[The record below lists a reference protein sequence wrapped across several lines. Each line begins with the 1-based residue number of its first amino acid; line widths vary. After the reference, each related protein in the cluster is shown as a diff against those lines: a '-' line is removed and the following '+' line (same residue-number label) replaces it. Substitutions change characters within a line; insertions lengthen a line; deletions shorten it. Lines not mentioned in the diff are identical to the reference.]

1 MKKGLALFL
10 ALVILFAPWQA
21 FAQQQTD
28 TTQMLREAAEGLRS
42 LLQVNHPLSEEEL
55 LPAGDASGDWT
66 ALVFA
71 LAGER
76 ADYKAYGKRL
86 ESYVTQTY
94 EQRGSLGAYSAT
106 HGQRIVLTAAALG
119 LDPTAFGGSID
130 LVADSTYDY
139 RQGDEEIF
147 DQGLNACIFAL
158 LALDCKNY
166 PVPQGSRYTR
176 ESLLSY
182 LLSRQ
187 NDDGGFG
194 LTEGD
199 ADADVTAMA
208 VQALAAYTED
218 EAVNA
223 AAQRALDWLSGQ
235 QSADG
240 QFPSRSSETVAQTI
254 IAVTALGLDPMTEPR
269 FIQNGVTLLAAL
281 EVYRQPDGSFAHSAD
296 EAGNVMATQQAMLA
310 LLAMKKQKDGVRL
323 YDFSAL
329 PAPNQSKQ
337 MWIWFL
343 VPAGTIGLF
352 VIVLFTI
359 RRKKKDG

>member
-1 MKKGLALFL
+1 MKKGPALFL

-42 LLQVNHPLSEEEL
+42 VLQTKDPLANDTL

-71 LAGER
+71 LAGES
-76 ADYKAYGKRL
+76 ADYESYGKRL
-86 ESYVTQTY
+86 ERYVTEAY
-94 EQRGSLGAYSAT
+94 EQNGSLGAYSAT

-119 LDPTAFGGSID
+119 LAPTAFGGSID

-176 ESLLSY
+176 ETLLSY

-223 AAQRALDWLSGQ
+223 AAQRALDWLSGRQ
-235 QSADG
+235 GADG
-240 QFPSRSSETVAQTI
+240 QFPSRSSETISQAI
-254 IAVTALGLDPMTEPR
+254 IAVTALGLDPLTEPR
-269 FIQNGVTLLAAL
+269 FIQNGVTLLNAL
-281 EVYRQPDGSFAHSAD
+281 AVYRQPDGSFAHSVD
-296 EAGNVMATQQAMLA
+296 EEGNVMATQQAMLA
-310 LLAMKKQKDGVRL
+310 LLAMEKQKDGVRL